1 MTEPHIKTEQHIKE
15 PMQAMPTDLLFG
27 KWSTKSVKVSDFS
40 LSKYIDL
47 ESKKIPHT
55 FGKHVNKAMAKAKI
69 SIVERLINKIMRSGQ
84 GKRRLS
90 GKYIRGRGSCGKKLQ
105 AMKII
110 EKAFEIVEQQTREN
124 PVQVLVRAIEKSA
137 PREDTTRLTR
147 GGISYTQAVDI
158 APLKRIDESLKNLAL
173 AAFSQSFNN
182 KTSAPEALA
191 REIILASKEDAG
203 SFSIKRR
210 DEIERIAKA
219 SR

>member
-1 MTEPHIKTEQHIKE
+1 
-15 PMQAMPTDLLFG
+15 
-27 KWSTKSVKVSDFS
+27 
-40 LSKYIDL
+40 
-47 ESKKIPHT
+47 
-55 FGKHVNKAMAKAKI
+55 
-69 SIVERLINKIMRSGQ
+69 MRSGQ

-90 GKYIRGRGSCGKKLQ
+90 GKYIRGRGSCGKKQQ
-105 AMKII
+105 AMSII
-110 EKAFEIVEQQTREN
+110 EKAFTIVEQQTKEN

-147 GGISYTQAVDI
+147 GGISYTQAVDV

-173 AAFSQSFNN
+173 AAFAQSFNN
-182 KTSAPEALA
+182 KTPAPEALA
-191 REIILASKEDAG
+191 KEIILASKEEAG